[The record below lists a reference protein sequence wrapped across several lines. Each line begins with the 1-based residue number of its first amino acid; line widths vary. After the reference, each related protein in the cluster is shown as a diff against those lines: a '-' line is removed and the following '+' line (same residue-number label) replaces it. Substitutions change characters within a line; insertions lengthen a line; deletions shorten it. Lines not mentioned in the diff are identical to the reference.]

1 MAVFGRIERRLAAAI
16 VLTALIP
23 LLGAVYLANKAV
35 RDTSER
41 FFVPEVGAR
50 LDEALGLYQELAR
63 VAKAAMRNEAAAI
76 GEQPSLAR
84 AVSARDTQALDG
96 VLRAILRTH
105 PALVSAAVV
114 RADRNVASADRGRP
128 IDPGREL
135 SLEVRRPIGPAG
147 EAADADQA
155 ASDAP
160 EIVLV
165 FATDK
170 ARYDG
175 LDRMSEFVDTYGKIA
190 ARRNERAYLLSF
202 AVLLGFTITAA
213 IGVGILLARGV
224 SARIVRLAEAT
235 RQVGAGDLAI
245 RVVESGEDEVGDL
258 ARAFNRMLAEI
269 ETTRARIEY
278 VQRIGAWQEMA
289 RRLAHEIKNPL
300 TPIQLAVEEVHQ
312 RYSGPDPA
320 YRKLL
325 DATLE
330 VVEAEVGTLRRL
342 VGEFSDFA
350 RLPQAH
356 LEPGDLAQFLREQAE
371 QPLVLDEGA
380 AETGDS
386 AAAAPRITVSFDIP
400 PGEALA
406 CLDRQMFRR
415 ALINL
420 VRNSAQAIR
429 DQHRAEGRVRVALG
443 RVGSFWVIDIDDD
456 GPGIP
461 TETREKIFDPYV
473 TTKHD
478 GTGLGLAIVKKI
490 IVEHG
495 GVISAQSSPLGGAR
509 MRLTLPVGGTASDVS
524 APGTGPGS
532 PGARDG
538 ATGERP
544 SDRESV

>member
-1 MAVFGRIERRLAAAI
+1 MAAFGRIERRLAAAI

-63 VAKAAMRNEAAAI
+63 VAKTSMRNEASAI
-76 GEQPSLAR
+76 AEQPGLAG
-84 AVSARDTQALDG
+84 AASSPDTQALG
-96 VLRAILRTH
+96 AALQAIVRKH
-105 PALVSAAVV
+105 ADLVSAAVV
-114 RADRNVASADRGRP
+114 QGDRTMASADRGRP
-128 IDPGREL
+128 LDAAREL
-135 SLEVRRPIGPAG
+135 SLEVRRPIGVARGAAG
-147 EAADADQA
+147 ADDADG
-155 ASDAP
+155 DGP
-160 EIVLV
+160 ELLLV
-165 FATDK
+165 FATDR

-202 AVLLGFTITAA
+202 AVLLGFTIVAA
-213 IGVGILLARGV
+213 IAVGILLARGV
-224 SARIVRLAEAT
+224 STRIVRLAEAT
-235 RQVGAGDLAI
+235 RKVGAGDLTT
-245 RVVESGEDEVGDL
+245 RVVESGADEVGDL

-278 VQRIGAWQEMA
+278 LQRIGAWQEMA

-300 TPIQLAVEEVHQ
+300 TPIQLAVEEIHE
-312 RYSGPDPA
+312 RYPGGDPG

-330 VVEAEVGTLRRL
+330 VVQAEVGTLRRL

-350 RLPQAH
+350 RLPEAH
-356 LEPGDLAQFLREQAE
+356 LEPADLAQFLRELGASPLLLDDGGAE
-371 QPLVLDEGA
+371 AADGA
-380 AETGDS
+380 P
-386 AAAAPRITVSFDIP
+386 AAPHVTVSFDLP
-400 PGEALA
+400 EREAPA
-406 CLDRQMFRR
+406 SLDRQMLRR

-429 DQHRAEGRVRVALG
+429 DQGRGEGRVRVALG
-443 RVGSFWVIDIDDD
+443 RAGSFWVLDVDDD
-456 GPGIP
+456 GPGVP
-461 TETREKIFDPYV
+461 KESRERIFDPYV
-473 TTKHD
+473 TTKQD

-490 IVEHG
+490 VVEHG
-495 GVISAQSSPLGGAR
+495 GVISALPSPLGGAR
-509 MRLTLPVGGTASDVS
+509 MRLTLPVGGTPASAVPAQD
-524 APGTGPGS
+524 GPAS
-532 PGARDG
+532 PGGQDG

-544 SDRESV
+544 AGVERA